1 MGHLHCKWVFEREK
15 LITERLTLSLQTIYH
30 FVLFIHFFVSNRRPS
45 ARPLQLSCR
54 LLVRSIDVV
63 WKAQMRVVDAAAR
76 NTAKVD
82 VLVGLANV
90 EHFGALV
97 SRLDGKKKS
106 FIVVEM
112 INCIKMKSK
121 RENSKIA
128 FFFFVPFENGIRYW
142 QISMIAMISI

>member
-1 MGHLHCKWVFEREK
+1 MSKVIIAIRLDIHQKYFTQLRKKLCNNKISFKLMTWWSTYTVSECSNEKK

-63 WKAQMRVVDAAAR
+63 WKAQMRVVDAAAAR

-97 SRLDGKKKS
+97 SGWNGEKS
-106 FIVVEM
+106 FYCCW
-112 INCIKMKSK
+112 ND
-121 RENSKIA
+121 
-128 FFFFVPFENGIRYW
+128 
-142 QISMIAMISI
+142 